1 MQNRAATLAL
11 YREAR
16 RRDAAATPGDDMSPY
31 AVTDLETGE
40 SYIVTPV
47 TLF

>member
-1 MQNRAATLAL
+1 VQNRGATLAL
-11 YREAR
+11 FREAR
-16 RRDAAATPGDDMSPY
+16 RTAPEAVEEMTPY
-31 AVTDLETGE
+31 AVTDLVTGD